1 MQLSAC
7 LIISAYSTF
16 LSMGL
21 CFIGWLVIRYDLRV
35 AKIPASEIEA
45 SAREVISLYGTSALQ
60 KVQEREFQ
68 AFRERDFDSQSR
80 WARIEHAIARAMRK

>member
-7 LIISAYSTF
+7 LVISAYSTF

-21 CFIGWLVIRYDLRV
+21 CFIGWLIVRYDLRV

-45 SAREVISLYGTSALQ
+45 SAREAMKTYGASALDR
-60 KVQEREFQ
+60 VQDREVQ
-68 AFRERDFDSQSR
+68 AWQDRDFGAQSR
-80 WARIEHAIARAMRK
+80 LARIEHAILRAMRG

>member
-7 LIISAYSTF
+7 LVISAYSTF

-21 CFIGWLVIRYDLRV
+21 CFIGWLIVRYDLRV
-35 AKIPASEIEA
+35 ARIPSAEIEA
-45 SAREVISLYGTSALQ
+45 TAREAIKAFGPSALERVQDREVIAWQ
-60 KVQEREFQ
+60 N
-68 AFRERDFDSQSR
+68 RDFGAQSH